1 LDDAA
6 LSPLSEN
13 ELETLLYLLDKVQ
26 RPPVT
31 QHHVPTSL
39 YGDRRNKRTGAHHLG
54 SNSMPAAKRA
64 SRPTDWSDYFGID
77 KREVKVL
84 SPVDLLQVPQEKA
97 PLTTTPK
104 ETAQSE
110 KPREKTDKEREDIL
124 REFYNSM
131 AMSANVKRKRE
142 IKSGSG

>member
-1 LDDAA
+1 
-6 LSPLSEN
+6 
-13 ELETLLYLLDKVQ
+13 
-26 RPPVT
+26 
-31 QHHVPTSL
+31 
-39 YGDRRNKRTGAHHLG
+39 
-54 SNSMPAAKRA
+54 MPAAKRA